1 MKRTPITAG
10 SAKKPTRKQLDYLR
24 SLAEQTAT
32 TFTPPR
38 SRDEASAEID
48 RLLKLTRSSRA
59 DRAREQR
66 AVQRDLAER
75 PDDATRVRDD
85 EISGYASS
93 ARWTHHASNGKRS

>member
-1 MKRTPITAG
+1 MKPTTTTG

-38 SRDEASAEID
+38 YRDEASAEID
-48 RLLKLTRSSRA
+48 RLLNLTRSSRA
-59 DRAREQR
+59 DRTREQR

-75 PDDATRVRDD
+75 PDEAARVRRD
-85 EISGYASS
+85 EVSGYGSS
-93 ARWTHHASNGKRS
+93 ARWATDASEQRS